1 MLRRLNRLLDE
12 GHASEVVAGWFH
24 LVVALAYIVMAVWH
38 LSVPTRLEVVSPT
51 VHLMVAVLYVV
62 MLAWH
67 LNATFRHWRDAN
79 SKEAP

>member
-24 LVVALAYIVMAVWH
+24 LGVGVA
-38 LSVPTRLEVVSPT
+38 
-51 VHLMVAVLYVV
+51 YVV

-67 LNATFRHWRDAN
+67 LNAAVRHWRAAN
-79 SKEAP
+79 HKEAP